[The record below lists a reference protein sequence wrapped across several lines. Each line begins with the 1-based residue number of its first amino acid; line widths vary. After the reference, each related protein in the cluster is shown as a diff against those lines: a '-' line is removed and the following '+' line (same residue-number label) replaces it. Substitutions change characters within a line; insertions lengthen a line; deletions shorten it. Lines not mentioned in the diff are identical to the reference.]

1 MQGCDFQESLAL
13 SMYKLIALSTLA
25 LHFLTVVLI
34 DGLHLFRFIMEL
46 IIRDNFVR
54 AVLNFHI
61 R

>member
-1 MQGCDFQESLAL
+1 MRGCDFQESLAL

-34 DGLHLFRFIMEL
+34 DGFHLFRFIMEL

-54 AVLNFHI
+54 AVLNFHL